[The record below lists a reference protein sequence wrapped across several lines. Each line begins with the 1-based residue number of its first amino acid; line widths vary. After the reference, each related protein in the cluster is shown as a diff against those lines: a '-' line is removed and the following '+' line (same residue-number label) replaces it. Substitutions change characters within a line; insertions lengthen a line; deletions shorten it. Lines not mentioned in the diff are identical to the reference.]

1 MSLRTIVQ
9 LIQGMATQDGAGVA
23 LKRIIGQPALKNLDP
38 FLLLDEFGSNEAS
51 DYIAG
56 FPEHPHRGFQTVTY
70 MLEGKMAHKDS
81 AGNSGVIET
90 GGLQWMNAG
99 RGILHSEM
107 PLQTEG
113 LMRGFQLWVNLPSA
127 HKMSEPGYQD
137 IPASQIPVIEPEEGV
152 KVKVLAGVFLKTRGP
167 VTTAQVQPL
176 MLDIALSANRHLS
189 VPIPQNHNCFIQCF
203 EGSISVEGQPLAKG
217 QLAVLSPG
225 TELKLHATEAAR
237 VLLVA
242 GAPIGES
249 VVQYG
254 PFVMNTEAEI
264 RQALADY
271 RAGTLT
277 SSTNRS

>member
-1 MSLRTIVQ
+1 MSQRTIVQ
-9 LIQGMATQDGAGVA
+9 RIQGMATQDGAGVA

-70 MLEGKMAHKDS
+70 MLEGRMAHKDS
-81 AGNSGVIET
+81 AGNAGVIET

-137 IPASQIPVIEPEEGV
+137 IPASQIPVIESGAGIR
-152 KVKVLAGVFLKTRGP
+152 VKVLAGEFEGTTGP

-176 MLDIALSANRHLS
+176 MLDIGLTAGRQLT
-189 VPIPQNHNCFIQCF
+189 VPIPHGHNAFLQCF
-203 EGSISVEGQPLAKG
+203 EGSVLIGDQPLAKG
-217 QLAVLSPG
+217 QLAVLSQG
-225 TELKLHATEAAR
+225 DILELQGKEDSRT
-237 VLLVA
+237 LLVA
-242 GAPIGES
+242 GSPIGEP

-254 PFVMNTEAEI
+254 PFVMNTEGEI

-277 SSTNRS
+277 SSTGRS